1 MPELLLIPHNIVLVK
16 FNHWQVFKHQ
26 QAAQESEYDGHPLN
40 LPAKLQQWIL
50 LPSLLIGGIKPD
62 IISTLKLGKHSVGL
76 PCWSQ
81 SDQNY
86 HLLHIQDKY
95 NTIKY

>member
-16 FNHWQVFKHQ
+16 FNHWHVFKHQ

-40 LPAKLQQWIL
+40 LPVKLQQWKL
-50 LPSLLIGGIKPD
+50 LRSLLIGGIKTD
-62 IISTLKLGKHSVGL
+62 IISTLKLEKHSVGL
-76 PCWSQ
+76 PCCSQ
-81 SDQNY
+81 SNQNY